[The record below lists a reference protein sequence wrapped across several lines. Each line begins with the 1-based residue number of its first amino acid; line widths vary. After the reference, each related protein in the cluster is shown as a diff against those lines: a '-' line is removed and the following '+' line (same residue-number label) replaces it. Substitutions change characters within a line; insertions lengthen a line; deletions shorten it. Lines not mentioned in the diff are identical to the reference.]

1 MTLSMLMA
9 IATLA
14 GAAPQAEPPTEAS
27 EAQGPP
33 TAAPLLRQ
41 SGPVLAA
48 PGSVRPSVTTPTPS
62 SGGQTAPPPAPVQP
76 ATGVLSYPAA
86 FFAAA
91 QPNTARDMIDR
102 LPGFVFDDGSSVRG
116 FEGAA
121 GNVLIDGELP
131 TSKGDDIGSVLRRI
145 PASQVARIDLIRGG
159 APGID
164 MHGKVLIANVVRRS
178 GPSST
183 AVLAVSNQW
192 LTSDGRQAPAVRL
205 EGTQR
210 RDGASLEGSLLVA
223 RFFDDGEGDGSV
235 IQTAPNGALPGVA
248 TDNTK
253 AGGYQAVATGAY
265 ERPLLGGKFR
275 VNVSLQDQPYA
286 NDEIVGTQGGTQIAP
301 SLEHDHQ
308 NTEQGEIG
316 LHYSRDMGPKLSLEM
331 LAIQQ
336 LNGEDSLTLYDT
348 LGEDDRFREQ
358 HTNGETIG
366 RTVLTWRPSSAV
378 TVEGGAETAYN
389 WLVSHTNYTTN
400 DLEVVVPAANVTVDE
415 LRGEVFAKAT
425 WTSSPKLNVEF
436 GVRMEVSHIQ
446 SSGDVVLQKTLQ
458 YPKPRLAVA
467 WSPTPAD
474 QIRVRLEREVGQLDF
489 NDFVAASS
497 LSTGQ
502 ILAGNPNLTPQQAW
516 VVEAAYERSFLKDG
530 AVTLTARH
538 SALSDVIDRAPV
550 IAPSGDYDA
559 PANIGGGAKDELIGD
574 LSLPLQRFGVLGGLL
589 KTDLTWRR
597 SQVTDPT
604 TGASRPISG
613 LKPFEGTV
621 SFSQDLPRWKLSWG
635 GDLNVGWSQTYY
647 RYDQIETDTLSP
659 VGGLFVEVRPTPGW
673 SVRMEAHDIGLGFD
687 RRLVN
692 WVDLRGQGVA
702 YTSLDDRDLKLGPIA
717 YLRLRRNW

>member
-1 MTLSMLMA
+1 
-9 IATLA
+9 
-14 GAAPQAEPPTEAS
+14 
-27 EAQGPP
+27 
-33 TAAPLLRQ
+33 
-41 SGPVLAA
+41 
-48 PGSVRPSVTTPTPS
+48 
-62 SGGQTAPPPAPVQP
+62 
-76 ATGVLSYPAA
+76 
-86 FFAAA
+86 
-91 QPNTARDMIDR
+91 
-102 LPGFVFDDGSSVRG
+102 
-116 FEGAA
+116 
-121 GNVLIDGELP
+121 
-131 TSKGDDIGSVLRRI
+131 
-145 PASQVARIDLIRGG
+145 
-159 APGID
+159 
-164 MHGKVLIANVVRRS
+164 
-178 GPSST
+178 
-183 AVLAVSNQW
+183 
-192 LTSDGRQAPAVRL
+192 
-205 EGTQR
+205 
-210 RDGASLEGSLLVA
+210 
-223 RFFDDGEGDGSV
+223 
-235 IQTAPNGALPGVA
+235 
-248 TDNTK
+248 
-253 AGGYQAVATGAY
+253 
-265 ERPLLGGKFR
+265 
-275 VNVSLQDQPYA
+275 
-286 NDEIVGTQGGTQIAP
+286 
-301 SLEHDHQ
+301 
-308 NTEQGEIG
+308 
-316 LHYSRDMGPKLSLEM
+316 
-331 LAIQQ
+331 
-336 LNGEDSLTLYDT
+336 
-348 LGEDDRFREQ
+348 
-358 HTNGETIG
+358 
-366 RTVLTWRPSSAV
+366 
-378 TVEGGAETAYN
+378 
-389 WLVSHTNYTTN
+389 
-400 DLEVVVPAANVTVDE
+400 

-530 AVTLTARH
+530 AATLTVRH

-550 IAPSGDYDA
+550 IALSGDYDA
-559 PANIGGGAKDELIGD
+559 PANIGGGSKDELIGD
-574 LSLPLQRFGVLGGLL
+574 LSLPLQGFGVAGGLL

-692 WVDLRGQGVA
+692 WADLRGRGVA